1 MNIYLNGRIENIM
14 TKNEVIQATY
24 LQNKTPK
31 YSVTYDKYKN
41 KYYLYRIEYKKI
53 KSGDNADF
61 ENDIDI

>member
-1 MNIYLNGRIENIM
+1 M